1 MNAFIIK
8 HIRFNFNL
16 YDLVKNKIPSTM
28 RIDSCPLDKMFFI
41 LKSYGFVSTIII
53 PDSIRPDLIPSRLAE
68 KNSSCLI

>member
-1 MNAFIIK
+1 MTWSRI
-8 HIRFNFNL
+8 
-16 YDLVKNKIPSTM
+16 KIPSTM

>member
-1 MNAFIIK
+1 MNAFIIFVLTS
-8 HIRFNFNL
+8 IFMTWSRI
-16 YDLVKNKIPSTM
+16 KIPSTM